1 MGTNICKKC
10 LIYDSAE
17 EDQKMIEKYMNALKT
32 EDQVSDDIYEER
44 IKMCKSCDFLN
55 VATCNA
61 CGCYVELRAAA
72 INGRCPHKKWKD

>member
-1 MGTNICKKC
+1 MNVCKKC

-32 EDQVSDDIYEER
+32 DHQVEQERYEAR
-44 IKMCKSCDFLN
+44 IAVCKSCKYLN

-61 CGCYVELRAAA
+61 CGCYVELRAVAK
-72 INGRCPHKKWKD
+72 NGRCPHKKWKD